1 MGFAFD
7 ITRYLMRFKV
17 VKYMVYA
24 LGLLIVMAFNPLL
37 GLPYIVITILI
48 LFVNRYYC

>member
-7 ITRYLMRFKV
+7 ITRYLMRFNV

-24 LGLLIVMAFNPLL
+24 LGLLIAMACHLL
-37 GLPYIVITILI
+37 VGLLYIIITILI
-48 LFVNRYYC
+48 LFFNRYYC